1 MDLSN
6 VGGFDKVEDS
16 LECAMPIVLVNK
28 FGPMNRWNGDKDVMK
43 EIVAWS

>member
-16 LECAMPIVLVNK
+16 LECAMLS
-28 FGPMNRWNGDKDVMK
+28 PMNRWNGNKDVMK